1 MALETIL
8 EFDKN
13 NLYKVKLEVGNVD
26 TSTVESVKIDEEIA
40 YLLQEDS
47 QTFSFCAREIY
58 KYDEEYEYGHWVDSF
73 NPVNHNYRGGHFATD
88 GVVDLD
94 CEYYIDRFWDIKLE
108 NGELVLKN
116 TKAYDEIIFTKEN
129 FPEDIESYEFADIVD
144 KDAKYD
150 VLITYEKL
158 VEKDEVANLFTEK
171 DKDEL
176 EQLKVQIKDNY
187 SVTSVTPEID
197 WELCKGYARER
208 GVSDKYLTEVNFN
221 RALERAL
228 EGIANEYTEVG
239 HCFVIVKDNLIHV
252 GINTT
257 EYEGTAEEDI
267 ETIGK
272 LTLEKDDLG
281 IWRLYVSGEMQD
293 RLRKAISY
301 KEVIERVSDYIA
313 WLKQEK
319 VKADTYIQEINAKI
333 KNILPS
339 VMERFLNVAEVD
351 KNSSWLSKKLEL
363 AKELEQ
369 AVATYKSAKGEMRR
383 AIEYNSL
390 RILNVDTKAIYTFKT
405 DFKEI
410 ILRVGTEKLTSALGD
425 LQVAKTSFSELH
437 GAESQFENIL
447 KTVRNH
453 HEDSLRK
460 LHSSLKKLLSEH
472 SDNEKI
478 VQKIEEILA
487 ITKQPKLT
495 TAEEQMVSAW
505 NKYIGLKMEGE
516 V

>member
-1 MALETIL
+1 MAFETIL

-13 NLYKVKLEVGNVD
+13 NLYKVKLEIGNID
-26 TSTVESVKIDEEIA
+26 TSTVNDVKIDEGIA
-40 YLLQEDS
+40 YLSQEDS
-47 QTFSFCAREIY
+47 QTFSFCTREFY
-58 KYDEEYEYGHWVDSF
+58 KYEDEYEYGHWVDTFSS
-73 NPVNHNYRGGHFATD
+73 NYNYDGGYFATD
-88 GVVDLD
+88 GIVDLD

-108 NGELVLKN
+108 NGELVLIN
-116 TKAYDEIIFTKEN
+116 TKDYEEIIFTKEN
-129 FPEDIESYEFADIVD
+129 FPEDIEVD
-144 KDAKYD
+144 DVKDDFEADAKYD

-158 VEKDEVANLFTEK
+158 VEKDEVANLFTDK

-187 SVTSVTPEID
+187 SVTSLPVEID

-208 GVSDKYLTEVNFN
+208 GVSDEYLTEANLN
-221 RALERAL
+221 RALELAL
-228 EGIANEYTEVG
+228 EDIASEYTEVG
-239 HCFVIVKDNLIHV
+239 HCFVYVKDNLIHV
-252 GINTT
+252 GIKTT
-257 EYEGTAEEDI
+257 DYEGTAEEDI
-267 ETIGK
+267 ETISK

-281 IWRLYVSGEMQD
+281 ILRLYVSGEMQD

-313 WLKQEK
+313 WLEQEK
-319 VKADTYIQEINAKI
+319 VKADTYIQEIKAKI

-369 AVATYKSAKGEMRR
+369 AVATYKSAKGEMRG
-383 AIEYNSL
+383 AIEYISL
-390 RILNVDTKAIYTFKT
+390 RRFNVDTKAIYTFKI
-405 DFKEI
+405 DFKED
-410 ILRVGTEKLTSALGD
+410 ILRAEKLTSTLGD
-425 LQVAKTSFSELH
+425 LQVSKTSFSELH
-437 GAESQFENIL
+437 GAERQFEDIL

-460 LHSSLKKLLSEH
+460 LHSKLEELLAEH

-478 VQKIEEILA
+478 VQKIEEILT
-487 ITKQPKLT
+487 ITKQQKLT

-505 NKYIGLKMEGE
+505 NKYIGLKMEGKE
-516 V
+516 

>member
-1 MALETIL
+1 MAFEQIL

-26 TSTVESVKIDEEIA
+26 TSTVDSVKIDEEIA

-47 QTFSFCAREIY
+47 QTFSFCTREFY
-58 KYDEEYEYGHWVDSF
+58 KYEDEYEYGHWVDD
-73 NPVNHNYRGGHFATD
+73 YDGGYFSTD
-88 GVVDLD
+88 GIVDLD
-94 CEYYIDRFWDIKLE
+94 CEYYIDRFWNIKLE
-108 NGELVLKN
+108 NGELVLEN
-116 TKAYDEIIFTKEN
+116 TKDYDEIIFTKEN
-129 FPEDIESYEFADIVD
+129 FPEDIEVD
-144 KDAKYD
+144 DVKDGFEADAKYD

-158 VEKDEVANLFTEK
+158 VEKDEVANLFTDK

-208 GVSDKYLTEVNFN
+208 GVSDEYLTEANLN
-221 RALERAL
+221 SALELAL
-228 EGIANEYTEVG
+228 EDIANEYTEVG
-239 HCFVIVKDNLIHV
+239 HCFVYVKDNLIHV
-252 GINTT
+252 GIKTT

-267 ETIGK
+267 ETISK

-281 IWRLYVSGEMQD
+281 ILRLYVSGEMQD

-313 WLKQEK
+313 WLEQEK
-319 VKADTYIQEINAKI
+319 VKADTYIQEFNAKI

-339 VMERFLNVAEVD
+339 VMERILNVAEVD

-363 AKELEQ
+363 AKELEE
-369 AVATYKSAKGEMRR
+369 AVVTYQSAKGEMRD

-390 RILNVDTKAIYTFKT
+390 RRFNVDTKAIYTFVI
-405 DFKEI
+405 DSFKDD
-410 ILRVGTEKLTSALGD
+410 ILRHGVEDLTSALGD
-425 LQVAKTSFSELH
+425 LQVAKTSVSELH
-437 GAESQFENIL
+437 GAERQFEIML
-447 KTVRNH
+447 KAVKNQ
-453 HEDSLRK
+453 HEDSLRT
-460 LHSSLKKLLSEH
+460 LHSKLEKLLAEH
-472 SDNEKI
+472 SDNEEI

-487 ITKQPKLT
+487 ITKQQKLT
-495 TAEEQMVSAW
+495 TAEEEMVSAW
-505 NKYIGLKMEGE
+505 NKYIGLKMEE
-516 V
+516 